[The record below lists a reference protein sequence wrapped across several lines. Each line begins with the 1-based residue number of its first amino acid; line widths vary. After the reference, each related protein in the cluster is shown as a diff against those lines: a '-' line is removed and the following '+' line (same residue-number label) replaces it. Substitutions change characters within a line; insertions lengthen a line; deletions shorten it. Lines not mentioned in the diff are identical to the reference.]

1 MPKNHTKYILSSADA
16 TVPDTV
22 PASAPRTG
30 TIEVALDSQWVIGT
44 GTEFKSDKRIVE
56 GDWIFANGEVRRINR
71 ISSDESIYLEEAF
84 TAAVTAGTALVVT
97 KASRARE
104 ISMVNIGAGVATID
118 GSNLAAGGGLSF
130 DETMLY
136 RGVQRDYP
144 DPLVV
149 DASLSDVD
157 VLIVY

>member
-1 MPKNHTKYILSSADA
+1 MPKNHTKYILSSE
-16 TVPDTV
+16 DTV

-30 TIEVALDSQWVIGT
+30 TIEVALDSQFVVGT

-56 GDWIFANGEVRRINR
+56 GDWIFANGEVRRIER
-71 ISSDESIYLEEAF
+71 IISDESIYLEEAF
-84 TAAVTAGTALVVT
+84 TAAVDPATALLVT

-104 ISMVNIGAGVATID
+104 ISLVNIGGGAATID
-118 GSNLAAGGGLSF
+118 GSALAAGGALIF

>member
-1 MPKNHTKYILSSADA
+1 MS
-16 TVPDTV
+16 
-22 PASAPRTG
+22 TG
-30 TIEVALDSQWVIGT
+30 
-44 GTEFKSDKRIVE
+44 VE
-56 GDWIFANGEVRRINR
+56 R
-71 ISSDESIYLEEAF
+71 
-84 TAAVTAGTALVVT
+84 
-97 KASRARE
+97 
-104 ISMVNIGAGVATID
+104 GA
-118 GSNLAAGGGLSF
+118 NLAAGGGLSF